1 MIQRFTSLP
10 LALKVL
16 ISAVVLGVLLILAM
30 GTPAMIA
37 KTFERF
43 SGFIGREIPQQA
55 GAPGNEYLSMVEEI
69 QTGSVDS
76 FLQSDEKFSRFDSL
90 TPGDV
95 EVMKTDYNTLGEYL
109 NRADNLDPPERYKD
123 QHELFR
129 SAIADLYQAAGLA
142 YSTASDPS
150 SLTKSGL
157 DEYDLLVDR
166 ASLRLQQSNEILGRD
181 YKTIPSRKSG

>member
-16 ISAVVLGVLLILAM
+16 ISAVVLGVLLILAT

-95 EVMKTDYNTLGEYL
+95 EVMKTNYNTLGEYL

-129 SAIADLYQAAGLA
+129 SAIADLTRLPGWLTPQLPILVLSPNLA
-142 YSTASDPS
+142 WM
-150 SLTKSGL
+150 
-157 DEYDLLVDR
+157 
-166 ASLRLQQSNEILGRD
+166 
-181 YKTIPSRKSG
+181 